1 MSRVIQILISA
12 APSLPMEALESVR
25 AVPGKGLEG
34 DRYFSGIGTF
44 SRHPQRPDGEIT
56 LIEKEKLDAFA
67 ASSGLAFTAHEARR
81 NVVTEGVD
89 LNSLVGK
96 QFLLGEVLIQ
106 GLRLCEPCDHLAKT
120 TFPEIMNGLVHQG
133 GLRAQILSEGV
144 IRVGDALV
152 EKDPTN
158 AS

>member
-1 MSRVIQILISA
+1 MSRVVEILTSA
-12 APSLPMEALESVR
+12 APSLPMEALQSVR

-56 LIEKEKLDAFA
+56 LIEKEKLEAFA
-67 ASSGLAFTAHEARR
+67 ALSGLSFGAREARR

-96 QFLLGEVLIQ
+96 QFMLGEVLIQ
-106 GLRLCEPCDHLAKT
+106 GLRLCEPCSHLAKT
-120 TFPEIMNGLVHQG
+120 TFAEIMHGLVQKG
-133 GLRAQILSEGV
+133 GLRAQILSEGM
-144 IRVGDALV
+144 IRVGDAVV
-152 EKDPTN
+152 EK
-158 AS
+158 